1 MDAVKKV
8 AILKV
13 IVENLNA
20 KMMHMAL
27 DVTKNVNVFP
37 IHMMEL
43 VENLEDNAQVAN
55 LDILE
60 RIVVQDV
67 IINVKQNCAVY
78 LKNIQMK
85 KKLN

>member
-43 VENLEDNAQVAN
+43 VVNLEDNAQVAN

-67 IINVKQNCAVY
+67 IINVKQNYAVY
-78 LKNIQMK
+78 LKNIQTK

>member
-13 IVENLNA
+13 IVENLNV

-43 VENLEDNAQVAN
+43 VVNLEDNAQVAN

>member
-1 MDAVKKV
+1 
-8 AILKV
+8 
-13 IVENLNA
+13 
-20 KMMHMAL
+20 MAL

-43 VENLEDNAQVAN
+43 VVNLEDNAQVAN

>member
-13 IVENLNA
+13 IVENLNV

-43 VENLEDNAQVAN
+43 VVNLEDNVQVAN

-78 LKNIQMK
+78 LKNIQTK